1 MTDTGVQDEH
11 EDNKTNA
18 DLSSSGS
25 NATSSDNSIIEGLR
39 GDIRR
44 LEQKLGGA
52 TSANN
57 QELGA
62 VKQELAETKEDLKK
76 ALSKFEEAAKKPK
89 ATLVPPPPPPPDE
102 DTTTPLPA
110 NQAPTT
116 AKRKGWTK
124 VW

>member
-1 MTDTGVQDEH
+1 MTITEP
-11 EDNKTNA
+11 ETPPEPA
-18 DLSSSGS
+18 PPSSS
-25 NATSSDNSIIEGLR
+25 NPEIESMKEEVSRLR
-39 GDIRR
+39 
-44 LEQKLGGA
+44 
-52 TSANN
+52 
-57 QELGA
+57 
-62 VKQELAETKEDLKK
+62 QELAGSRSKSDKETGELRQQLQETQDALKS
-76 ALSKFEEAAKKPK
+76 ALQKFEEAAKKPK